1 MYHSDN
7 LRKRGY
13 PLTRTILIVEDEPS
27 IVTLIKYNLEKE
39 GFTTEVAMNGEDAI
53 KIAES
58 NPEIDLIVLD
68 LMLPKM
74 DGIEV
79 CKTLRMNQNFVPI
92 IMLTAKDAEYDK
104 IHGLE
109 MGADDYLTKPF
120 SPKELIARINAI
132 LRRTEL
138 QTNEE
143 NNEAASINIGD
154 LEIYPKKFE
163 AYFKGELLELTRKE
177 FELLVYLAEHK
188 GQILSREQL
197 LSSVWDYDFVGDT
210 RIVDVQV
217 SHLREKIEEDTKHPQ
232 YIKTVRG
239 FGYKMEDPK

>member
-1 MYHSDN
+1 MS
-7 LRKRGY
+7 
-13 PLTRTILIVEDEPS
+13 RTILIVEDEPS

-39 GFTTEVAMNGEDAI
+39 GFTTEVAMNGESAI

>member
-1 MYHSDN
+1 MN
-7 LRKRGY
+7 
-13 PLTRTILIVEDEPS
+13 RTILIVEDEPS

-39 GFTTEVAMNGEDAI
+39 GFETEVALNGEDAI
-53 KIAES
+53 EIAEA
-58 NPEIDLIVLD
+58 NPDIDLVVLD

-79 CKTLRMNQNFVPI
+79 CKTLRKNNNFVPI

-104 IHGLE
+104 IYGLE

-132 LRRTEL
+132 LRRTEHKA
-138 QTNEE
+138 EDE
-143 NNEAASINIGD
+143 SSSIIKVGD
-154 LEIYPKKFE
+154 IEIHPKKFE
-163 AYFKGELLELTRKE
+163 AYFKGEVLELTRKE

-188 GQILSREQL
+188 DQILSREQL
-197 LSSVWDYDFVGDT
+197 LSAVWDYDFVGDT

-217 SHLREKIEEDTKHPQ
+217 SHLREKIETDTKHPQ

-239 FGYKMEDPK
+239 FGYKMQDPN

>member
-39 GFTTEVAMNGEDAI
+39 GFITEVAMNGESAI

>member
-13 PLTRTILIVEDEPS
+13 PLSRTILIVEDEPS

-39 GFTTEVAMNGEDAI
+39 GFITEVAMNGESAI

-239 FGYKMEDPK
+239 FGYKMEAPK

>member
-1 MYHSDN
+1 MI
-7 LRKRGY
+7 
-13 PLTRTILIVEDEPS
+13 RTILIVEDEPS

-39 GFTTEVAMNGEDAI
+39 GFTTEVAMNGESAI

>member
-1 MYHSDN
+1 M
-7 LRKRGY
+7 
-13 PLTRTILIVEDEPS
+13 TRTILIVEDEPS

-39 GFTTEVAMNGEDAI
+39 GFTTEVAMNGESAI

>member
-13 PLTRTILIVEDEPS
+13 PLSRTILIVEDEPS

-39 GFTTEVAMNGEDAI
+39 GFTTEVAMNGESAI